1 MRGRPH
7 CPFVSSG
14 KYAGVEADVFD
25 YSQWPAE
32 NIASTALIEHHK
44 QQLAKFGVQLGRGG
58 YAVLDLHSEQS
69 LFKVQVGCKIYK
81 GGVDAGVV
89 PYGTRRGS
97 AARMLRAAWEHKQGA
112 ADKGDYAL
120 SHPEAVRSFSSAE

>member
-14 KYAGVEADVFD
+14 KYAGVEAGVFD
-25 YSQWPAE
+25 YSPWSSEDAGTPAL
-32 NIASTALIEHHK
+32 TEHHK
-44 QQLAKFGVQLGRGG
+44 QQLAKFGVQLGSGG
-58 YAVLDLHSEQS
+58 YAVLDLHSEKS
-69 LFKVQVGCKIYK
+69 LFKIQVGGEIYK

-97 AARMLRAAWEHKQGA
+97 AAQMLRVA
-112 ADKGDYAL
+112 
-120 SHPEAVRSFSSAE
+120 